1 MKRIEDL
8 EVKKLTWLNDD
19 NYLIEIQSSMQLPV
33 IKPGNF
39 AEVRVDNTNEV
50 FLRRPFSIYDVD
62 YRNNT
67 LTFYIKIIGKGT
79 RILGNLKERDLVNVI
94 FPLGNSFGVS
104 TQKNVLIIGGGSG
117 VAPFLLLAKQL
128 KENGSGMTF
137 LIGGRSKK
145 DILLSE
151 QLSTFGEVKVTT
163 EDGSRGEKGM
173 VTDHS
178 IIKTGL
184 GAFDKIYTCG
194 PEPMMKAIARLAR
207 NNEIDCE
214 ASLENLMACGF
225 GACLC
230 CVTETSKG
238 NLCVCT
244 EGPVFNIL
252 DLAW

>member
-1 MKRIEDL
+1 MKRIEDF

-19 NYLIEIQSSMQLPV
+19 NYLVEIQSSKQLPV
-33 IKPGNF
+33 IQPGNF
-39 AEVRVDNTNEV
+39 AEVRVDHSNEV

-62 YRNNT
+62 YQNNT

-79 RILGNLKERDLVNVI
+79 RVLSNLAEGDLANVI

-104 TQKNVLIIGGGSG
+104 DQKNVLIIGGGSG

-128 KENGSGMTF
+128 KESSTGMTF
-137 LIGGRSKK
+137 LIGGRSEK
-145 DILLSE
+145 DILLTD
-151 QLSTFGEVKVTT
+151 QLKTFGEVKVTT

-178 IIKTGL
+178 IIKNEL

-194 PEPMMKAIARLAR
+194 PDPMMKAIARLAR
-207 NNEIDCE
+207 NNDIECE
-214 ASLENLMACGF
+214 ASLENMMACGF

-230 CVTETSKG
+230 CVVETTKG